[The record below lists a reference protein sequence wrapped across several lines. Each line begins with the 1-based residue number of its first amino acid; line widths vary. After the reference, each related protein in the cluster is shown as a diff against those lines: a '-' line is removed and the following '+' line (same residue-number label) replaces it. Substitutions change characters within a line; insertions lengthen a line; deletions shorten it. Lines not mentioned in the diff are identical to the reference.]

1 MEESS
6 LNTAVSPQEQLIKLE
21 DQTAWQARINN
32 EQKLRRNDH
41 RDVYQRDRA
50 RVLHSAA
57 FRRLQAKTQVHS
69 IGLNDFYRTR
79 LTHSLEVAQIGSGI
93 LEQLSR
99 KQPQYQALIPP
110 PCLIETLCLA
120 HDIGHPPFGHGGEVA
135 LNYMLRDH
143 GGFEGNAQ
151 TFRIVTQ
158 LEPYTEHHG
167 MNLAR
172 RTLLGLLK
180 YPTLLSHVQADKRPA
195 DVATPRQLKANDW
208 LPAKGIYDIDAP
220 FFDWVLEPLSAHDR
234 TSIIGTRKLDADN
247 AYQHRETQFKSL
259 DCSMMDL
266 ADDIAYGV
274 HDLEDAIVLNKV
286 SRTQWQESAA
296 SKLAEC
302 GDPWFENNIN
312 KLSDKLFSG
321 KHHERKDAIG
331 GIVNALL
338 TSIELR
344 PVSEAEGVAF
354 NSPILHVNAYLDP
367 PMAYALEVFKRFVSD
382 YVIHIPEAQQ
392 FEYKGQQIIMDLFE
406 AFNADPMR
414 LLPEATKNKWKEAQ
428 DGHQGG
434 IRILADYISAMT
446 DDYAQRMHQ
455 QLFSAQTLF

>member
-1 MEESS
+1 MDKKSTHNEVTSTIAS
-6 LNTAVSPQEQLIKLE
+6 H
-21 DQTAWQARINN
+21 DWQARINN

-69 IGLNDFYRTR
+69 TGLNDFYRTR
-79 LTHSLEVAQIGSGI
+79 LTHSLEVSQIGSGI
-93 LEQLSR
+93 LEQLKQ
-99 KQPQYQALIPP
+99 KQPQYHAILPP
-110 PCLIETLCLA
+110 ASLIETLCLA

-135 LNYMLRDH
+135 LNYMLRNH

-180 YPTLLSHVQADKRPA
+180 YPALISQVKNPHRPD
-195 DVATPRQLKANDW
+195 DVKSPRQLKARDW
-208 LPAKGIYDIDAP
+208 LPAKGIYDIDEA
-220 FFDWVLEPLSAHDR
+220 FLDWVFKPLSEHDR
-234 TSIIGTRKLDADN
+234 HLFTTQRTPSDAGQFTHNKTR
-247 AYQHRETQFKSL
+247 FKSL
-259 DCSMMDL
+259 DCSIMEL

-274 HDLEDAIVLNKV
+274 QDLEDAIVLNMVNRK
-286 SRTQWQESAA
+286 QWQEGAA

-302 GDPWFENNIN
+302 GDEWFESNIDL
-312 KLSDKLFSG
+312 LSDKLFSG

-338 TSIELR
+338 TSIELK
-344 PVSEAEGVAF
+344 PVYSETPFDEPLL
-354 NSPILHVNAYLDP
+354 NINAYLSA
-367 PMAYALEVFKRFVSD
+367 PMAYALDVFKRFVFQ
-382 YVIHIPEAQQ
+382 YVIHVPEVQQ
-392 FEYKGQQIIMDLFE
+392 FEYKGQQIIMDIFE
-406 AFNADPMR
+406 ALNADPMR
-414 LLPEATKNKWKEAQ
+414 LLPEGTKQKWQEAEQ
-428 DGHQGG
+428 DHQGG
-434 IRILADYISAMT
+434 TRILADYISAMT
-446 DDYAQRMHQ
+446 DGYAQKVHQ
-455 QLFSAQTLF
+455 HLFSAHSSF

>member
-1 MEESS
+1 MEEQSS
-6 LNTAVSPQEQLIKLE
+6 RQNSAFKLTNNE
-21 DQTAWQARINN
+21 TWQARINN

-69 IGLNDFYRTR
+69 TGMNDFYRTR
-79 LTHSLEVAQIGSGI
+79 LTHSLEVSQIGTGI
-93 LEQLSR
+93 LEQLKR
-99 KQPQYQALIPP
+99 KQPEYQGLFPP
-110 PCLIETLCLA
+110 ASLIETLCLA

-135 LNYMLRDH
+135 LNYMLRNH

-158 LEPYTEHHG
+158 IEPYTEYHG

-180 YPTLLSHVQADKRPA
+180 YPALISQVHAQQRPDDIA
-195 DVATPRQLKANDW
+195 APRQLKAADW
-208 LPAKGIYDIDAP
+208 LPAKGIYDIDLP
-220 FFDWVLEPLSAHDR
+220 FLDWVLQPLSEHDKALL
-234 TSIIGTRKLDADN
+234 SAKRKQSDSN
-247 AYQHRETQFKSL
+247 PFEHQKTCFKSL
-259 DCSMMDL
+259 DCSIMEL

-274 HDLEDAIVLNKV
+274 HDLEDAIVLEMVNRK
-286 SRTQWQESAA
+286 QWQEGAA

-302 GDPWFENNIN
+302 GDEWFERNID
-312 KLSDKLFSG
+312 KLSEKLFSG

-344 PVSEAEGVAF
+344 PVYAETAF
-354 NSPILHVNAYLDP
+354 DAPLLNTNAYLDA
-367 PMAYALEVFKRFVSD
+367 PMAYALDVFKSFVNR
-382 YVIHIPEAQQ
+382 YVIHVPEVQQ
-392 FEYKGQQIIMDLFE
+392 FEYKGQQIIMDIFE

-414 LLPEATKNKWKEAQ
+414 LLPDTTKKKWKEAE
-428 DGHQGG
+428 DDHKGG
-434 IRILADYISAMT
+434 TRILADYISAMT
-446 DDYAQRMHQ
+446 DGYAQRMHQ
-455 QLFSAQTLF
+455 QLFSSHSLF